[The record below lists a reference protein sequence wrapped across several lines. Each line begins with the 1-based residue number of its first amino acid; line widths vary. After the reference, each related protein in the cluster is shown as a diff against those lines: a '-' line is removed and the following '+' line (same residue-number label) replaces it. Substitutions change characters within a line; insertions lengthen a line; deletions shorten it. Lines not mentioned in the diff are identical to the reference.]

1 MDEPT
6 PRTGPGPAEA
16 TASVSR
22 APVVV
27 LIVGL
32 ALAVGLVIFGA
43 ELAGRPAQPPH
54 IPQPGTVDVP
64 RDVNVI
70 MRDYVFNPTPLY
82 LVAGETVRFNIING
96 GLVEHEFVLG
106 DATVQAAW
114 RDADAA
120 ATAPAPF
127 ATPVPA
133 SVPPSVGGVRVVLPS
148 GASTSV
154 LYSVPDHDGLELFCH
169 LPGHVEQGMVG
180 QVIVLSR

>member
-1 MDEPT
+1 M
-6 PRTGPGPAEA
+6 
-16 TASVSR
+16 SR
-22 APVVV
+22 GPVVV

-32 ALAVGLVIFGA
+32 ALAVGLVVLGA
-43 ELAGRPAQPPH
+43 ELASRPASPPQ
-54 IPQPGTVDVP
+54 IAQPGTVDAP

-70 MRDYVFNPTPLY
+70 MRDYVFNPTPVY

-106 DATVQAAW
+106 DHQVQAAW

-127 ATPVPA
+127 ATPAPA

-154 LYSVPDHDGLELFCH
+154 IYSVPADDGLELFCH
-169 LPGHVEQGMVG
+169 LPGHAEQGMVG
-180 QVIVLSR
+180 EVILLNR